1 MSATEKEIKKSAEL
15 LPAAASGSLFSI
27 SELDNFFDD
36 FLLRKWP
43 RLLDWNFPAGF
54 EKGVP
59 KVDILDRDTEI
70 EVQAALP
77 GISKDNLDVT
87 INNQTITIRASA
99 EQASK
104 ADEGRYFR
112 REISRGEF
120 QRSIS
125 LPVNVDGD
133 NATASFKDGV
143 LKVIIPK
150 TEQSKRKTIEITD

>member
-1 MSATEKEIKKSAEL
+1 MSTTEKETKKAAEL
-15 LPAAASGSLFSI
+15 LPPSASGNLFSL

-54 EKGVP
+54 EKAVP

-77 GISKDNLDVT
+77 GVAKDSLDVT
-87 INNQTITIRASA
+87 INNQTITIRAAMRRESNA
-99 EQASK
+99 GDGQ
-104 ADEGRYFR
+104 YFR

-120 QRSIS
+120 QRSIP

-133 NATASFKDGV
+133 NAKASFKDGM
-143 LKVIIPK
+143 LTVIIPK
-150 TEQSKRKTIEITD
+150 TARSQRKTIEITD